1 MQRTAGYSVML
12 AAAFAAASAAGA
24 GRAPSAF
31 SAAEAAMT
39 PAATGRVRATG
50 RGRLPRR
57 AGSEAQRRLMAR
69 RAAVVEAYKNAAMRL
84 GMGRSVVSAGTG
96 TETVNGFIRGV
107 ELIETRYYR
116 DGGVEAEVEF
126 TVPAEAVPVA
136 PPAEDP
142 RGGEEELLMVEKGGG
157 PMPEEEWRE
166 ILGGGGR

>member
-1 MQRTAGYSVML
+1 VQRTAGYGVIL

-24 GRAPSAF
+24 GRAP
-31 SAAEAAMT
+31 AALPAADAAMT
-39 PAATGRVRATG
+39 PAATSRVRATG

-69 RAAVVEAYKNAAMRL
+69 RAAVVQAYRNAAMTL
-84 GMGRSVVSAGTG
+84 GMGRSAVSAGTG
-96 TETVNGFIRGV
+96 AETVNGFIRGV

-116 DGGVEAEVEF
+116 NGDVEAEVEF
-126 TVPAEAVPVA
+126 TVPAAAVQAA

-142 RGGEEELLMVEKGGG
+142 GRDGEGLLMVERGGG
-157 PMPEEEWRE
+157 PMAEEEWRE